1 MEMERPLL
9 STIGAKDFKRTH
21 AVLEGVSR
29 SQILL
34 RLLRLL
40 QFSKDCFPDTSEVST
55 DCRDLF

>member
-34 RLLRLL
+34 RLL